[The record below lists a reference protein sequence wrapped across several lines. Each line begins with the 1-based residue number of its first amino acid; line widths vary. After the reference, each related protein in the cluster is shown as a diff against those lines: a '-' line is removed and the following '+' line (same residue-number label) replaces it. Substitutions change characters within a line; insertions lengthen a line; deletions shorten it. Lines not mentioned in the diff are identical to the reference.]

1 LEDAKRMLSDSETR
15 LLTLGGPGGCGKTR
29 LALRVAR
36 GLEGSFSDGVWWV
49 ELASLF
55 EPGLV
60 PQRVARTLGVSEE
73 PGPPLVELI
82 FSYLGSKKAL
92 LVLDNCEHLIEACA
106 ELAENVLRA
115 CPAVSIITSREAVR
129 FPGEVVRLVP
139 PLSLPDPDHRPTLEE
154 LNKTEAARL
163 FYERASAAS
172 SGYVLGEEDA
182 PALALL
188 CRRLDGISLALELAV
203 ARVGMLTIGQITDR
217 LEDRFGLLTRSG
229 RTAPPRQQTL
239 RATMDWG
246 YNLLSDAERVLFG
259 RLSVFA
265 GGFSLEEVEE
275 VCAGDGIE
283 QWEVL
288 DLLSS
293 LADKSLVLAREQG
306 GAVRYRMLQT
316 VRRYAGEKLQAFGE
330 DRGFRERHAEF
341 FLRLTEESELM
352 LRKRQEE
359 SFWLQR
365 LKTEHDNLRAAL
377 SFSLEAAGPGH
388 GLCLAKALAA
398 FWDVQEYFT
407 EGRGWLEE
415 ALSEDGGEATEA
427 RATALRDLAWFAYF
441 QGDFERSEGVCEEGL
456 RLEGVENFWD
466 ADGINI
472 AASLRTILG
481 ALTGLAR
488 RDLERAN
495 ALLEES
501 LALGR
506 RVGDAGGTA
515 VTLT

>member
-1 LEDAKRMLSDSETR
+1 VGRVRELEDAKRMLSDSETR

-60 PQRVARTLGVSEE
+60 PQRVARTLGVSQD

-115 CPAVSIITSREAVR
+115 CQAVSIITSREALR
-129 FPGEVVRLVP
+129 IPGEVVRLVP

-188 CRRLDGISLALELAV
+188 CRRLDGISLALELAA

-246 YNLLSDAERVLFG
+246 YDLLSDAERVLFG

-352 LRKRQEE
+352 LRKGQEE

-365 LKTEHDNLRAAL
+365 LKTEHDNLRGL
-377 SFSLEAAGPGH
+377 SRSRSRPLDQDTGCVWRKLWRHSGTCRNTSPKVAGGSKRRYRRTEEKPRRRGPRRCGTSPGSP
-388 GLCLAKALAA
+388 
-398 FWDVQEYFT
+398 T
-407 EGRGWLEE
+407 
-415 ALSEDGGEATEA
+415 S
-427 RATALRDLAWFAYF
+427 RATSNSRR
-441 QGDFERSEGVCEEGL
+441 GS
-456 RLEGVENFWD
+456 
-466 ADGINI
+466 
-472 AASLRTILG
+472 
-481 ALTGLAR
+481 AR
-488 RDLERAN
+488 K
-495 ALLEES
+495 
-501 LALGR
+501 
-506 RVGDAGGTA
+506 AGGSKAWRTSGMPMGSTSRPPCGRYS
-515 VTLT
+515 VR